1 MPTRL
6 RVIELGLELACE
18 RSPTRLAENFCRGA
32 QDIVGAERAAV
43 GMLDGAGRL
52 EHVVMRG
59 MDAAAAARLESMQ
72 APGGALAATLAS
84 GRARRAPAGEGRA
97 AELLVPA
104 FSPQRACG
112 WAWFEGKLRGKGG
125 PGCDFT
131 EEDEYFAQ
139 RLAAQLAVA
148 YDNLRLGE
156 ALREREEGLRH
167 AQAMARLGHVIT
179 GADGAFESWSETLP
193 GMLGL
198 DPAAMPRSTREWLAC
213 IHPDDRERFRATS
226 IDAAVRTGR
235 ADLEY
240 RLLRPD
246 GSTLDVRQSIEPLA
260 IKPGVPRRWFN
271 TLQDMTEH
279 KRAET
284 GIRRL
289 NRVHRVLS
297 GINTLIVR
305 AQQRDELFREA
316 CRIAVDE
323 GGFRMAWI
331 GLLDGEA
338 GRVRPAASAGAIGDY
353 LEQAPLAVL
362 ESKPAGQGLA
372 GRALRAKQPMVSN
385 DVAHDP
391 SLMMREEMQARG
403 INSVAVIPLLVGEE
417 GVGVLALY
425 AAEAGFFD
433 EEEMRLLVELAGDI
447 SFALDH
453 LEKVAKLDYLAY
465 YDELTGLANGTLF
478 RERANQLLRG
488 HGQRAAVV
496 IMDVDRF
503 KTITDTL
510 GRQAGDALLKHIAE
524 RMKRDAGDPSRLARL
539 GADRFAAIVP
549 EVRSEEEFVRR
560 NGARMQ
566 AYFGEPFLL
575 GGRELRI
582 WAKAGIAMFPED
594 GADADSLL
602 KNAESALKKAKASGA
617 RFLFYTPHMTER
629 VAEKLALENELR
641 QALERDEFVL
651 HYQPKVEVASREIV
665 GVEALLRWQRPG
677 KGLVMPEQFIGL
689 LEETGLILPV
699 GSWVLRKAAA
709 VHRAWAA
716 RRLNAP
722 RIAVNV
728 SQLQLRQADFVATV
742 EQAMAD
748 DVAPAGIDLEITES
762 LAMEDAAGN
771 VAKLRDARDLGVRV
785 VIDDFG
791 TGYSSLGHLAQLPVE
806 ALKIDRSFVVRMR
819 EDSRALAL
827 VSTII
832 SLAHSLRL
840 RVIAEGVETEEHARL
855 LRLLRCDEMQGYLI
869 SMPLPEQ
876 ELVRLLRG

>member
-1 MPTRL
+1 
-6 RVIELGLELACE
+6 
-18 RSPTRLAENFCRGA
+18 
-32 QDIVGAERAAV
+32 
-43 GMLDGAGRL
+43 
-52 EHVVMRG
+52 VV
-59 MDAAAAARLESMQ
+59 
-72 APGGALAATLAS
+72 
-84 GRARRAPAGEGRA
+84 
-97 AELLVPA
+97 
-104 FSPQRACG
+104 
-112 WAWFEGKLRGKGG
+112 
-125 PGCDFT
+125 
-131 EEDEYFAQ
+131 
-139 RLAAQLAVA
+139 
-148 YDNLRLGE
+148 
-156 ALREREEGLRH
+156 
-167 AQAMARLGHVIT
+167 T

-198 DPAAMPRSTREWLAC
+198 DPAAMPRSTREWLAH
-213 IHPDDRERFRATS
+213 IHSDDREHVRRTC
-226 IDAAVRTGR
+226 IDAAVRSAR
-235 ADLEY
+235 ADVEY

-246 GSTLDVRQSIEPLA
+246 GGTLDIRQSIEPLA
-260 IKPGVPRRWFN
+260 IKPGSPRRWFN

-284 GIRRL
+284 RIRRL

-316 CRIAVDE
+316 CRIAVEE

-331 GLLDGEA
+331 GLLDGGAE
-338 GRVRPAASAGAIGDY
+338 RVRPAASAGAIGDY
-353 LEQAPLAVL
+353 LEQAPLAVFDG
-362 ESKPAGQGLA
+362 KPVGQGLA

-391 SLMMREEMQARG
+391 QLVMREEMQARG
-403 INSVAVIPLLVGEE
+403 VNSVAVIPLLVGDE

-425 AAEAGFFD
+425 AAEPGFFD

-453 LEKVAKLDYLAY
+453 LAKVAKLDYLAY

-478 RERANQLLRG
+478 RERASQLLRG
-488 HGQRAAVV
+488 EHGQRAAVV

-510 GRQAGDALLKHIAE
+510 GRQAGDSLLKHIAE
-524 RMKRDAGDPSRLARL
+524 RMKRHSGDASRLARL

-560 NGARMQ
+560 NAARMQ
-566 AYFGEPFLL
+566 AFFGEPFLL

-582 WAKAGIAMFPED
+582 WAKAGIAMFPDD

-617 RFLFYTPHMTER
+617 RYLFYAPHMTER

-641 QALERDEFVL
+641 QALERNEFVL
-651 HYQPKVEVASREIV
+651 HYQPKVDLATREIV

-677 KGLVMPEQFIGL
+677 KGLMMPDQFIGL

-699 GSWVLRKAAA
+699 GTWALRTAAA
-709 VHRAWAA
+709 AHRAWAA
-716 RRLNAP
+716 RKLNAP
-722 RIAVNV
+722 RVAVNV
-728 SQLQLRQADFVATV
+728 SQLQLRQADFVAVV

-748 DVAPAGIDLEITES
+748 DVAPAGIDLEITET

-869 SMPLPEQ
+869 SMPLPEE
-876 ELVRLLRG
+876 ELVRLLRS